1 MTFDLNQIDFYKVLF
16 WIIIVLVAGFI
27 GQFGKSFAK
36 YIMDRFGKKSP
47 RPAPGTGQPHQ
58 VDSGHR
64 SQTAAPLAASPSSQP
79 ALSKEESKIRK
90 KELKAE
96 LKSRKKEDK

>member
-1 MTFDLNQIDFYKVLF
+1 MAPDLNQIDFYKVLF
-16 WIIIVLVAGFI
+16 WVIIVLVAGFI

-36 YIMDRFGKKSP
+36 YLMERFGKKPPGSTGP
-47 RPAPGTGQPHQ
+47 ERQQKGEGIQKDAVPAPFEP
-58 VDSGHR
+58 
-64 SQTAAPLAASPSSQP
+64 PSAGP

-96 LKSRKKEDK
+96 LKRKKKENK

>member
-1 MTFDLNQIDFYKVLF
+1 MAPDLNQIDFYKVLF
-16 WIIIVLVAGFI
+16 WVIIVLVAGFI

-36 YIMDRFGKKSP
+36 YLMEHFGKKPSGSTGP
-47 RPAPGTGQPHQ
+47 ERQQKAEGGQKDAVPAPFEP
-58 VDSGHR
+58 
-64 SQTAAPLAASPSSQP
+64 PSAGP

-96 LKSRKKEDK
+96 LKRKKKENK

>member
-1 MTFDLNQIDFYKVLF
+1 MTPDLNQIDFYKVLF

-36 YIMDRFGKKSP
+36 YIMERFGKKPP
-47 RPAPGTGQPHQ
+47 RTAEPQRPPQ
-58 VDSGHR
+58 VEGGPKKDIPPPPI
-64 SQTAAPLAASPSSQP
+64 AAPSAESALP
-79 ALSKEESKIRK
+79 AEEGKIRK

-96 LKSRKKEDK
+96 LKRRKKEDK